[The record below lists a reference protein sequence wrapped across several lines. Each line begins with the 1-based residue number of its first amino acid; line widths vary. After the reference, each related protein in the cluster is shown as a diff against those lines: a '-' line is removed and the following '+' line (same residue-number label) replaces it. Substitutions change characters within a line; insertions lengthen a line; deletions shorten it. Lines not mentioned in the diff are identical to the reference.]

1 LGYNFGVGR
10 QAPEFTLASH
20 DGNDV
25 KLKQYR
31 GDWLPVLVFY
41 ADGLEGAADS
51 VAALTRAGSDLW
63 GYRAQVV
70 GIVHPD
76 VDGAKALADASES
89 VGFPL
94 VADVDGAVARAYSA
108 WNTTAGASRDYVA
121 IVDRSGKI
129 VWTGEGDKG
138 PLKPNEII
146 AALRNV
152 TR

>member
-20 DGNDV
+20 DGNEV

-63 GYRAQVV
+63 GFRGQVV
-70 GIVHPD
+70 GIVHAD
-76 VDGAKALADASES
+76 VDGAKALADTCEI

-94 VADVDGAVARAYSA
+94 IADVDGAVARAYGA
-108 WNTTAGASRDYVA
+108 WNAAAGAVRDYVV

-129 VWTGEGDKG
+129 VWAGESDKG
-138 PLKPNEII
+138 PLKPNEIVV
-146 AALRNV
+146 ALRSV